1 MEPQRFISYLSS
13 LFRNR
18 SKFWSIPNVLT
29 IDFEKVRL
37 RVLVLK
43 QEKRKKKHRGTEAMW
58 VANEFTF

>member
-1 MEPQRFISYLSS
+1 MMEPQRFISYLSS

-29 IDFEKVRL
+29 IDFEKLRL

-43 QEKRKKKHRGTEAMW
+43 TRKKKHRGTEAMW

>member
-29 IDFEKVRL
+29 DWFWKAEIASVGFKDKKKE
-37 RVLVLK
+37 
-43 QEKRKKKHRGTEAMW
+43 KKHRGTEAMW